1 VTESFEFKTRLD
13 RLIRRVEAWN
23 YAESDA
29 GAGLPVEIAQE
40 LALLAADAPTP
51 SLRQAV
57 RAAQDGRA
65 EASVVRGGLLGARK
79 GISVPGRTLPL
90 PALTEKDV

>member
-1 VTESFEFKTRLD
+1 MTESFEFKTRLD

-57 RAAQDGRA
+57 RAAQDALDDGLSA
-65 EASVVRGGLLGARK
+65 ETVAAELYRIRQELSP
-79 GISVPGRTLPL
+79 S
-90 PALTEKDV
+90 